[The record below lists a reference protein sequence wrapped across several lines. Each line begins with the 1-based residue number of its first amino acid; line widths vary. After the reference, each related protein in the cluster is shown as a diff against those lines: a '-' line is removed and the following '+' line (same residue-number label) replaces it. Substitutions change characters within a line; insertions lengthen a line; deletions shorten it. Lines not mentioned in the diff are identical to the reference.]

1 MVGGAQARL
10 ESTPYWPEMLR
21 GLKQTVCASG
31 PRDHTETEKELCWS
45 VSRGGTDQQWSATG
59 IGALGATDL
68 GMA

>member
-1 MVGGAQARL
+1 
-10 ESTPYWPEMLR
+10 MLR

-59 IGALGATDL
+59 IGALGV
-68 GMA
+68 GMTEVLLEDVTINPTIELPELT